1 MPTVYDELRRIAA
14 AKMAGERR
22 DEALADLEKE
32 APQVAELVKLRYFV
46 GMTMP
51 QAAEAMELPLC
62 TAERL
67 WSFGKVYLKTRI
79 GDREK
84 HS

>member
-1 MPTVYDELRRIAA
+1 
-14 AKMAGERR
+14 
-22 DEALADLEKE
+22 
-32 APQVAELVKLRYFV
+32 
-46 GMTMP
+46 
-51 QAAEAMELPLC
+51 MELPLR